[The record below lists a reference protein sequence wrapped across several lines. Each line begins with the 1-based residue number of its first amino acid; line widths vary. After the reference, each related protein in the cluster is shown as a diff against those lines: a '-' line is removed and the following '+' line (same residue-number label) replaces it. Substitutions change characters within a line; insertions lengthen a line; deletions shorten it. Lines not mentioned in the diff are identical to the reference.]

1 MIGVGFRGSRIP
13 DGVSVTSTRSRGGS
27 VNGAGEPMESV
38 GETSEQFVIVRDESV
53 GDGDGM
59 GDETLIEPFPFDAA
73 SVSTHHS
80 QVGAF
85 FCFLF

>member
-1 MIGVGFRGSRIP
+1 
-13 DGVSVTSTRSRGGS
+13 
-27 VNGAGEPMESV
+27 MESV
-38 GETSEQFVIVRDESV
+38 GETSEQFVIVGDESV

-80 QVGAF
+80 QVGAIF
-85 FCFLF
+85 VCFDEIFDTVGAGANAS